1 MDESGRHCMEL
12 RGSVRHAVSLRTLYS
27 IESSDPER
35 VSVVV
40 VNA

>member
-1 MDESGRHCMEL
+1 MEL
-12 RGSVRHAVSLRTLYS
+12 RGSVLPAVSLRTLYS

-40 VNA
+40 VNS